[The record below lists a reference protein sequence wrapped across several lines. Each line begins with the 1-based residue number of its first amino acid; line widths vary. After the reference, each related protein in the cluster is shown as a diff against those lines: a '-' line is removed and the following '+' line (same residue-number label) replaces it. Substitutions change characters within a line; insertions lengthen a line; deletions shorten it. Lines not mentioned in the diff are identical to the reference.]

1 MKKSIFFVITMLCG
15 MAIAMAAPVD
25 VTKAR
30 TAALNFLKSADPAG
44 TQLSEKSL
52 VDITSATTFHEFYI
66 FSVNAKGFVLV
77 SGDDRALPIL
87 AYSLKD
93 SFVAKEMPEH
103 VKDWLEGYEQ
113 QIADMRERDIPAG
126 PEVTDAW
133 YGLLEEGDTPLPLSS
148 PVTPLVTT
156 TWNQSPL
163 YNNLCPYDSRYGSRT
178 VTGCVATAMAQIMRY
193 WSWPVSGSGAYTY
206 THSTYGTLS
215 ANFNTVYD
223 WSNMPTALDTSS
235 TSAEIAA
242 TALLNY
248 HCGVAVR
255 MDYGPSAT
263 GGSGAYIT
271 GGENYH
277 SAGFA
282 LKSYFKYKTRE
293 AYERNYDYTSWIALL
308 KNELDNNRP
317 ILYGGRGSSGG
328 HAFVCDGYNSDD
340 KFHFNWGWGGSYNG
354 YYTIGSLN
362 PGRYTFNS
370 SVQIIIGIEP
380 SYCTYPPSYNYTLT
394 PNDRW
399 STSLS
404 TPDSGCWDMYRF
416 SLVPGYTY
424 TFKTCCEDGAWDN
437 TSASLTMYDSLGSS
451 LPNEY
456 YNEFDDYYYYY
467 GSIVEYN
474 PTDTCYIFLKVDPY
488 YSTGS
493 YSLAYKRGI
502 YYNIHANS
510 DPCYAGITEGVGRYD
525 KDSICTLDAYSNGD
539 YDFVGWYCGDTL
551 VATSSTYSFT
561 VTGDRSLTARFTYS
575 VNNCTISEGDLP
587 DTTDFEDV
595 ELHFESEGEYCD
607 RTIPYCWYIFEND
620 TFWDNYVYVDQLW
633 DDDNYSQVLSFYS
646 YDTTGRS
653 PSRFCLLPPIDST
666 VYPLSTLQISFKMTN
681 NNSRTNPYVEVG
693 VLTDPNDTNSF
704 NPVQTVYATNSDEF
718 VNTIVLFQ
726 DYYGTHGRIAFKFPN
741 PPTGSY
747 SLSIDDVILEEI
759 PTCPAVHNIVV
770 DNITSTST
778 DISWTEVGNGTS
790 WTVQYLPTGMEIENA
805 QTINTHSTQVSLTDL
820 LPNTDYTLYVT
831 VDCADPVGN
840 TAQNHFRTACTHISS
855 LPYTNDFEDTP
866 DNSSGNAFPYCLSR
880 FGSPNYPYLYS
891 SYYTSNEYNH
901 TSNGNKSMYFYY
913 YSNYNTC
920 QGLVLPELDPTID
933 ISGLQ
938 LNFWARI
945 HVDDPHSFQIGVM
958 TNPDDTNTFVV
969 VDTVVFT
976 NSQWSLFE
984 IPLSAYTGNGR
995 YIAIKTNFTNSTSSW
1010 GAYLDDLTLDY
1021 IPTCVSPRNI
1031 FATHTSPTSI
1041 TLDWVDST
1049 SASEWQ
1055 IEYGP
1060 HGYLHGSTQSSLL
1073 TTSSHPV
1080 AITALDTAT
1089 GYDFYV
1095 RPVCSVGDTAWWIT
1109 PTTFYTTICY
1119 NPESIAIGSES
1130 STSKSYHA
1138 PVGDPYYYS
1147 LSETIFDSTELGGPM
1162 DIEYIAYFLEYSSQ
1176 ATNFS
1181 NCTIYFQPTSKSIF
1195 SNSSGAEALNSVTAV
1210 QVYSGSFNIAP
1221 GWNYFRLDTLYH
1233 YDGHGNLMVI
1243 VDFNSRYSG
1252 FRTLTFKAETC
1263 TGNKLLSYY
1272 HSTYNP
1278 DVTHPS
1284 SYQGYKQIYSYRPVM
1299 QFVGCGNEPDPC
1311 QTPLSLPYSDNFDTY
1326 TSSTTAK
1333 TGVEPSCW
1341 TLVHQD
1347 VPMTDEYK
1355 PMIYYN
1361 PANTHSGNYAL
1372 LLNKRGIY
1380 AMPLVD
1386 TNVNT
1391 LQLSFYL
1398 KQQYTK
1404 YRLEVGVM
1412 TDPADASTF
1421 TPVTT
1426 LDNGTTGVEYVTV
1439 DFANY
1444 TGNGR
1449 YIAFHNVLAPGYS
1462 GDFSCNYIDDLTLTV
1477 RPQQCGIA
1485 FRDLPYT
1492 DNFDSYTSTATP
1504 KTGIEPPCWTLAH
1517 QYVTITDEYR
1527 PMVYYNPDYAH
1538 SGNYSLIIN
1547 KRCIYAMP
1555 PVEIDVNRLKLTFY
1569 LCQPQAKYRLQ
1580 VGVMTDLNDAS
1591 TFTPV
1596 ATLNNSSTTSILRT
1610 VSFASYT
1617 GKGRYIAFRNT
1628 LASGNKGDY
1637 SCNYIDDLTLALN
1650 TSVCNIDE
1658 SDLPYTD
1665 NFDSYTS
1672 STTPKTDVE
1681 PTCWT
1686 LVHRDVPFTDEYR
1699 PMIYYSPSYARSGN
1713 YSLIINK
1720 RAIYIMPYFNGD
1732 VSTLQLRFY
1741 LRQPKAKYRL
1751 QVGVMTDPADPAT
1764 FTAVKT
1770 FNNTSTTSS
1779 VLRTVDFSSYTGTG
1793 RYIAFRNT
1801 LDPEYTGDFSCNYI
1815 DDLTLSLS
1823 PVTMPKNDQ
1832 SDDTYT
1838 IDDLHSFTVYPN
1850 PTTGKLTVETGEE
1863 VVRVDVFDYTGRNV
1877 ATFQGQTTLDLS
1889 RLAAGLYT
1897 LRITLPDRI
1906 EVRRVV
1912 KQ

>member
-1 MKKSIFFVITMLCG
+1 MNKHIRFLAISAMLLC
-15 MAIAMAAPVD
+15 IATANAEPVGLD
-25 VTKAR
+25 RAR
-30 TAALNFLKSADPAG
+30 TVALNFLRNTEPGID
-44 TQLSEKSL
+44 QLTIQSL
-52 VDITSATTFHEFYI
+52 HDITSTTPFREFYV
-66 FSVNAKGFVLV
+66 FSINNGFILV
-77 SGDDRALPIL
+77 SGDDCALPIL
-87 AYSLKD
+87 GYSTSNTFVGKD
-93 SFVAKEMPEH
+93 IPEH
-103 VKDWLEGYEQ
+103 VKSWLDSYEE
-113 QIADMRERDIPAG
+113 QIYEMKRNNTSAG
-126 PEVTDAW
+126 PEVRNAW
-133 YGLLEEGDTPLPLSS
+133 MQLSAENNVPRFNNNNASAVAPLI
-148 PVTPLVTT
+148 TT
-156 TWNQSPL
+156 TWSQSPL
-163 YNNLCPYDSRYGSRT
+163 YNNMCPYDSRYGSRT

-215 ANFNTVYD
+215 ANFNTTYD
-223 WSNMPTALDTSS
+223 WNNMPTALDTAS

-248 HCGVAVR
+248 HCGVAVQ
-255 MDYGPSAT
+255 MDYST
-263 GGSGAYIT
+263 TGSGAHIT
-271 GGENYH
+271 GGAYYH
-277 SAGFA
+277 SASYA
-282 LKSYFKYKTRE
+282 LKSYFKYKAIE
-293 AYERNYDYTSWIALL
+293 AFETNYNYARWVALL

-317 ILYGGRGSSGG
+317 ILYGGRGSYGG
-328 HAFVCDGYNSDD
+328 HAFVCDGYDTNSL
-340 KFHFNWGWGGSYNG
+340 FHFNWGWGGSYNG
-354 YYTIGSLN
+354 YFTIGSLN

-370 SVQIIIGIEP
+370 SVEILIGIEP
-380 SYCTYPPSYNYTLT
+380 SNCTYLPSYNYTLT

-399 STSLS
+399 STNLS
-404 TPDSGCWDMYRF
+404 TPDSGCWDIYKF

-424 TFKTCCEDGAWDN
+424 TFKTCCDDGAWDN
-437 TSASLTMYDSLGSS
+437 TSASLSMYDSLGYS

-456 YNEFDDYYYYY
+456 YNEYDEYYYYDN
-467 GSIVEYN
+467 SLVEYN
-474 PTDTCYIFLKVDPY
+474 PTDTCYIFLKVEPY

-510 DPCYAGITEGVGRYD
+510 DPCYGGIPEGVGRYD
-525 KDSICTLDAYSNGD
+525 KDSICTLVASSFEDF
-539 YDFVGWYCGDTL
+539 DFVGWYCGDTL
-551 VATSSTYSFT
+551 VSTSSSYSFI
-561 VTGDRSLTARFTYS
+561 VTGDRSLTARFAYS
-575 VNNCTISEGDLP
+575 VNNCTIGEGDLP
-587 DTTDFEDV
+587 DTTDFDDV
-595 ELHFESEGEYCD
+595 PLHFESEGDYCY
-607 RTIPYCWYIFEND
+607 RTTPFCWYIFEQD
-620 TFWDNYVYVDQLW
+620 SYWQSYIYVDQFWDNDGDY
-633 DDDNYSQVLSFYS
+633 NQVLYFSS
-646 YDTTGRS
+646 SDTTGS
-653 PSRFCLLPPIDST
+653 TPSRFCMLPPIDST
-666 VYPLSTLQISFKMTN
+666 AYPLSTLQLSFMMY
-681 NNSRTNPYVEVG
+681 NNSYSGNPYVEVG
-693 VLTDPNDTNSF
+693 VLTDPDDTNSF
-704 NPVQTVYATNSDEF
+704 IPIQTVYATNSDEF
-718 VNTIVLFQ
+718 VNNTVLFQ
-726 DYYGTHGRIAFKFPN
+726 DYSGPHGRITIKFPN
-741 PPTGSY
+741 PPTGY
-747 SLSIDDVILEEI
+747 SSLYIDDVILEVI
-759 PTCPAVHNIVV
+759 PTCPAVQNPLFN
-770 DNITSTST
+770 NITAYSA
-778 DISWTEVGNGTS
+778 DLSWTEVADGTS
-790 WTVQYLPTGMEIENA
+790 WTVQYMPTESSSAYM
-805 QTINTHSTQVSLTDL
+805 QTLHTTNPFITLTDL
-820 LPNTDYTLYVT
+820 IPNTEYAVSIT
-831 VDCADPVGN
+831 VDCIDDNGG
-840 TAQNHFRTACTHISS
+840 TIRTGFRSACALISS
-855 LPYTNDFEDTP
+855 LPYTNNFEANP
-866 DNSSGNAFPYCLSR
+866 NNSSGSSLPYCFSR
-880 FGSPNYPYLYS
+880 FGSLSYPHVTYHSNNS
-891 SYYTSNEYNH
+891 SHGGSC
-901 TSNGNKSMYFYY
+901 MYFYSP
-913 YSNYNTC
+913 SNDPC
-920 QGLVLPELDPTID
+920 QALVLPELDPSID
-933 ISGLQ
+933 ISRLQ
-938 LNFWARI
+938 LNFW
-945 HVDDPHSFQIGVM
+945 VKTYENNPHSFQIGVM
-958 TNPDDTNTFVV
+958 TDPDDSTTFVG
-969 VDTVVFT
+969 VDTMVIS
-976 NSQWSLFE
+976 NAQWSLLE
-984 IPLSAYTGNGR
+984 VPLSSYTGHGR
-995 YIAIKTNFTNSTSSW
+995 YIAIKVDSINSSSYW
-1010 GAYLDDLTLDY
+1010 YAYLDDITLDY
-1021 IPTCVSPRNI
+1021 IPSCIAPHNV
-1031 FATHTSPTSI
+1031 FATNTSPTSI
-1041 TLDWVDST
+1041 TIDWVDST
-1049 SASEWQ
+1049 AAPEWQ

-1060 HGYLHGSTQSSLL
+1060 RGYRQGSYQRKLL
-1073 TTSSHPV
+1073 TVTTHPV
-1080 AITALDTAT
+1080 TITGLDTAK

-1095 RPVCSVGDTAWWIT
+1095 RPICTAGDTAWWVA
-1109 PTTFYTTICY
+1109 PTTFYTTICDY
-1119 NPESIAIGSES
+1119 PAYCAIGSEK
-1130 STSKSYHA
+1130 STGKTSEA
-1138 PVGDPYYYS
+1138 PVGSTYNYS
-1147 LSETIFDSTELGGPM
+1147 LTETIIDSAELGGPL
-1162 DIEYIAYFLEYSSQ
+1162 DIEYIAYFLDYNSGSTYH
-1176 ATNFS
+1176 TN
-1181 NCTIYFQPTSKSIF
+1181 CVIYMQPTSKTSFIST
-1195 SNSSGAEALNSVTAV
+1195 SNVEALDTSRAV
-1210 QVYSGSFNIAP
+1210 RVYSRTFHVTP
-1221 GWNYFRLDTLYH
+1221 GWNYFRLDSVYH
-1233 YDGHGNLMVI
+1233 YDGHSNLMVI
-1243 VDFNSRYSG
+1243 FDYNSHTGLFSSS
-1252 FRTLTFKAETC
+1252 TPNFKSEPCAA
-1263 TGNKLLSYY
+1263 NKLLVYND
-1272 HSTYNP
+1272 HTYDP
-1278 DVTHPS
+1278 EVTRPF
-1284 SYQGYKQIYSYRPVM
+1284 SYQGYKRIYSYRPVM
-1299 QFVGCGNEPDPC
+1299 RFVGCSNEPDPC
-1311 QTPLSLPYSDNFDTY
+1311 QTPISLPYSDNFDTY
-1326 TSSTTAK
+1326 TTSTTAK

-1347 VPMTDEYK
+1347 VAMTDEYK

-1361 PANTHSGNYAL
+1361 PANTHSGNYSL
-1372 LLNKRGIY
+1372 IINKRGIY
-1380 AMPLVD
+1380 AMPPVD
-1386 TNVNT
+1386 TNVNS

-1412 TDPADASTF
+1412 TNPADASTF

-1449 YIAFHNVLAPGYS
+1449 YIAFHNILAPGYS
-1462 GDFSCNYIDDLTLTV
+1462 GDFSCNYIDDLTLAV

-1492 DNFDSYTSTATP
+1492 DNFDTYTATTTP

-1779 VLRTVDFSSYTGTG
+1779 VLRTVDFYSYTGTG

-1823 PVTMPKNDQ
+1823 PATTPKDNQ
-1832 SDDTYT
+1832 SDN
-1838 IDDLHSFTVYPN
+1838 SFSMDEPRRLTLFPN
-1850 PTTGKLTVETGEE
+1850 PTTGRLTVETDEE
-1863 VVRVDVFDYTGRNV
+1863 VIRVDVFDYTGRCV

-1889 RLAAGLYT
+1889 RLASGLYT
-1897 LRITLPDRI
+1897 LRVTLPDHI